1 MNRGR
6 HASGTEGSFYRDL
19 VMMVV
24 GILLVGAAVFL
35 LLYLFAGDPDPVAGD
50 TTAPSSS
57 SSSTTT
63 SAASSTAS
71 STATTA
77 AETTTTPTTLA
88 ATTIPVRP
96 PGEVRVIVL
105 NSIGLD
111 GAAGRKTQQ
120 LADAGYQTQQ
130 AGDLE
135 PAQDPSR
142 VWYREGFAPEAN
154 ALLEFLP
161 GAVVEPI
168 PDPELEPGADVVL
181 VLGTGY
187 TE

>member
-1 MNRGR
+1 MNRGK
-6 HASGTEGSFYRDL
+6 HAAGSEGSFYRDL
-19 VMMVV
+19 VVMVV

-50 TTAPSSS
+50 TTSPPSS
-57 SSSTTT
+57 SSSTTP
-63 SAASSTAS
+63 STAVS

-77 AETTTTPTTLA
+77 AATTISPTTLA
-88 ATTIPVRP
+88 TTTIPVRSP
-96 PGEVRVIVL
+96 AEVRVIVL
-105 NSIGLD
+105 NSIGLA

-130 AGDLE
+130 ADDIE

-161 GAVVEPI
+161 GALVEPI

>member
-1 MNRGR
+1 
-6 HASGTEGSFYRDL
+6 
-19 VMMVV
+19 MMIV

-35 LLYLFAGDPDPVAGD
+35 ILYFLGGDPDPAGGE
-50 TTAPSSS
+50 TTSVPSSPSTTSSS
-57 SSSTTT
+57 SVATSTTLAGST
-63 SAASSTAS
+63 STST
-71 STATTA
+71 TR
-77 AETTTTPTTLA
+77 A

-96 PGEVRVIVL
+96 PDQVRVVVL
-105 NSIGLD
+105 NSIGLA
-111 GAAGRKTQQ
+111 GAAGRKTQE

-135 PAQDPSR
+135 PEQEPSR
-142 VWYREGFAPEAN
+142 VWYRDGFSAEAS
-154 ALLEFLP
+154 ALVEFLP